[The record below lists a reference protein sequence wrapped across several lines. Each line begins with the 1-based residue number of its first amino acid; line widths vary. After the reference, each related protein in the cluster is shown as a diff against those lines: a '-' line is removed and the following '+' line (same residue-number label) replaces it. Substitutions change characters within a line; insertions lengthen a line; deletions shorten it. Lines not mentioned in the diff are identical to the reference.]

1 MTNQEDA
8 EKSTAWE
15 RQRNLSKVVLSL
27 GLALLGLW
35 IISGLLAALIWAVV
49 IAIAIDPLYLK
60 AERGGLG
67 QQHRNLLAA
76 LITLAIALLLVVP
89 IAIGIAQAAREVSA
103 VLTWIAD
110 AQRNGIAVP
119 AWVHQ
124 LPVASQAVERWW
136 QANLATP
143 EAATLQLH
151 HINMTNW
158 LAHSRL
164 IGAGLLHRLVIFAFT
179 LIALFFLLRDRDS
192 VVAQCEIAGDRLLG
206 FAGERIVRQ
215 AVLSVRGT
223 IDGLVLVGIGE
234 GAVMT
239 AAYIGLGVPHPL
251 LLGALTAVAAMI
263 PFGAA
268 VLFVIAA
275 FLLLI
280 QSAPLAAIAVIIL
293 GLVVVGVADHFI
305 RPALIGSATRLPFL
319 WVLVGILGG
328 VESFG
333 LLGLFVG
340 PATMAVLYMLWRE
353 FLDDDPVVP
362 HRDSS
367 DAQNA

>member
-1 MTNQEDA
+1 MANGEQAKQPGASDRLQLA
-8 EKSTAWE
+8 AKAVLTAA
-15 RQRNLSKVVLSL
+15 
-27 GLALLGLW
+27 LALLGLW
-35 IISGLLAALIWAVV
+35 IISGLLPALIWAVV

-60 AERGGLG
+60 AEHRGLG
-67 QQHRNLLAA
+67 KRHRNLLAA
-76 LITLAIALLLVVP
+76 SITLAIALLLLLP
-89 IAIGIAQAAREVSA
+89 IAVGIAQAAREVSA
-103 VLTWIAD
+103 VLTWMAD

-124 LPVASQAVERWW
+124 LPVVSQSVARWW

-151 HINMTNW
+151 NLNMTNW
-158 LAHSRL
+158 LVHSRL
-164 IGAGLLHRLVIFAFT
+164 IGAGLLHRTVIFAFT
-179 LIALFFLLRDRDS
+179 LIALFFLLRDRNAI
-192 VVAQCEIAGDRLLG
+192 VAQCQAAGDRLLG
-206 FAGERIVRQ
+206 LAGERIVRQ

-239 AAYIGLGVPHPL
+239 IAYIVLGVPHPL

-268 VLFVIAA
+268 LMFAIAA
-275 FLLLI
+275 ILLVI
-280 QSAPLAAIAVIIL
+280 QSAPLAAITVIIL
-293 GLVVVGVADHFI
+293 GLMVVAIADHFI

-319 WVLVGILGG
+319 WVLIGILGG
-328 VESFG
+328 VEVFG

-340 PATMAVLYMLWRE
+340 PATMAVLFMLWRE
-353 FLDDDPVVP
+353 FLDDVP
-362 HRDSS
+362 ANRDSS
-367 DAQNA
+367 DAQDA